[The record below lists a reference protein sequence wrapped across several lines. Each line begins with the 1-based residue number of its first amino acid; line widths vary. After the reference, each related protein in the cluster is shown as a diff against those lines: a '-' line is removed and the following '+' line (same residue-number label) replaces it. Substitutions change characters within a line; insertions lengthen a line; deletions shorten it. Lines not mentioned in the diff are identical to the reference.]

1 MKTLMLASLAALVLV
16 PPTAMAQPAGGPHHD
31 RQDIRSAQRD
41 VRDAR
46 RDVRDARQDVR
57 DARQDYRRDVR
68 AYNRAHPWRSAPFRY
83 KRFTAGARIQPV
95 YYGNQYAVRDYQRFH
110 WSRPGANQRWVRHYD
125 DALLVN
131 TRTGRVVKVIYNAFR

>member
-1 MKTLMLASLAALVLV
+1 MKKLILASLAALALV
-16 PPTAMAQPAGGPHHD
+16 PATAMAQPRPD
-31 RQDIRSAQRD
+31 RHDIREAQRD
-41 VRDAR
+41 VREAR
-46 RDVRDARQDVR
+46 RDVR

-68 AYNRAHPWRSAPFRY
+68 EYNRAHPWRAAPFRY
-83 KRFTAGARIQPV
+83 KRFTVGARIQPV

-131 TRTGRVVKVIYNAFR
+131 IRTGRVVKVIYNAFR